1 MKNKNEVFIR
11 YRIDKDSIVFWC
23 SDISINNSAT
33 TVLNNFLY
41 DFSLEKNIFFHGYRL
56 PEEHLPKMVD
66 TKAILEKSEIILDP
80 FNILLHLSNAKINI
94 NYFDYACET
103 MIYYFDNNIKWTD
116 FLATS
121 IINQPINYIKNG
133 TLLAYFAS
141 VDQGADYWFE
151 CSKDYEENVLKLLH
165 ELSVLGCRIEQ
176 VSHLSFPYSI

>member
-41 DFSLEKNIFFHGYRL
+41 DFSIEKNIFFHGYRL

-80 FNILLHLSNAKINI
+80 FNICLL
-94 NYFDYACET
+94 Y
-103 MIYYFDNNIKWTD
+103 
-116 FLATS
+116 TS
-121 IINQPINYIKNG
+121 IPLSI
-133 TLLAYFAS
+133 L
-141 VDQGADYWFE
+141 
-151 CSKDYEENVLKLLH
+151 CLKY
-165 ELSVLGCRIEQ
+165 RI
-176 VSHLSFPYSI
+176 

>member
-1 MKNKNEVFIR
+1 MQ
-11 YRIDKDSIVFWC
+11 
-23 SDISINNSAT
+23 
-33 TVLNNFLY
+33 
-41 DFSLEKNIFFHGYRL
+41 
-56 PEEHLPKMVD
+56 
-66 TKAILEKSEIILDP
+66 
-80 FNILLHLSNAKINI
+80 KINI